1 LLELKEWV
9 KSNTLETSMK
19 LVSLFVIAGGLM
31 MAQDSPVSTLVAP
44 LGIPC
49 EPGQALPLGPGFPLF
64 CPPIAEQ
71 GAMVFVKTSEEAPK
85 AYRVK
90 VRYTSAEGEA
100 KESEQIVGR
109 NKDGEWT
116 TLVYQIGRLKTAD
129 LAGNTVDGVDVEQ
142 LADLPA
148 DAQPASAKKAT
159 RQQSSDQ
166 QKSDK

>member
-1 LLELKEWV
+1 
-9 KSNTLETSMK
+9 MK
-19 LVSLFVIAGGLM
+19 KVSLFLIACGLT

-64 CPPIAEQ
+64 CPPAAEQ
-71 GAMVFVKTSEEAPK
+71 GAMVFVKTTEEAPK

-90 VRYTSAEGEA
+90 VRYTTAEGEA
-100 KESEQIVGR
+100 KESDQLVAR

-129 LAGNTVDGVDVEQ
+129 LSGNTVDGVDVEQ

-148 DAQPASAKKAT
+148 DDQPASKKAT
-159 RQQSSDQ
+159 PQRSSDR

>member
-1 LLELKEWV
+1 M
-9 KSNTLETSMK
+9 MK
-19 LVSLFVIAGGLM
+19 VSLFLMMCGLG

-64 CPPIAEQ
+64 CPPVAEQ
-71 GAMVFVKTSEEAPK
+71 GAMVFVKTVEEAPK
-85 AYRVK
+85 AFRVK
-90 VRYTSAEGEA
+90 VRYTTAEGEA
-100 KESEQIVGR
+100 KESEQVVGR

-129 LAGNTVDGVDVEQ
+129 LSGNNVDGVDVEQ

-148 DAQPASAKKAT
+148 DAEPASVKKAS

-166 QKSDK
+166 KKSDK

>member
-1 LLELKEWV
+1 
-9 KSNTLETSMK
+9 MK
-19 LVSLFVIAGGLM
+19 KVSLFLLACALG

-64 CPPIAEQ
+64 CPPAAEQ
-71 GAMVFVKTSEEAPK
+71 GAMVFVKTTEEAPK
-85 AYRVK
+85 AFRVK
-90 VRYTSAEGEA
+90 VRYTTADGEA
-100 KESEQIVGR
+100 KESEQVVAR

-116 TLVYQIGRLKTAD
+116 TVVYQIGRLKTAD
-129 LAGNTVDGVDVEQ
+129 LSGNTVNGVDVEQ

-148 DAQPASAKKAT
+148 TEPTAAANKAT

-166 QKSDK
+166 KKSDK